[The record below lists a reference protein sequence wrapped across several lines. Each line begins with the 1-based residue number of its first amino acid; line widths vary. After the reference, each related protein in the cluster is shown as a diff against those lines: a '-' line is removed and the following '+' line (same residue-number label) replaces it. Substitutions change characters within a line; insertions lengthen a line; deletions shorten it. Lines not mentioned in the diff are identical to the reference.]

1 MSAAVPDTDI
11 KTDIEYHPWP
21 PFIPDGARILIAG
34 TFPPGE
40 HRRAMEFYY
49 PNRSND
55 FWKAMGLIFEND
67 VNAYYD
73 PQSRSYDLDKIK
85 RMLTERRIALSDT
98 GRAVRRLR
106 GNASD
111 KYLEIIEPF
120 QLYEILSAMPCCHDV
135 ATTGQKAAE
144 VLASLTSTEAP
155 AMGSFVTSADRLRL
169 WRMPSTSRAYPLAV
183 DKKAAYYAAMFETI
197 GIL

>member
-1 MSAAVPDTDI
+1 MPAAESDPDI

-55 FWKAMGLIFEND
+55 FWKAMGLIFEDD

-85 RMLTERRIALSDT
+85 RILTERRIALSDT

-120 QLYEILSAMPCCHDV
+120 PLDEILSAMPCCRDV

-144 VLASLTSTEAP
+144 VLASLTSTAAP
-155 AMGSFVTSADRLRL
+155 AMGSFVSSADGLRL

>member
-1 MSAAVPDTDI
+1 MSAAVPDTNI

-98 GRAVRRLR
+98 GHAVRRLR

-120 QLYEILSAMPCCHDV
+120 PLYEILSAMPCCRDV

-155 AMGSFVTSADRLRL
+155 AMGSFVTSADGLRL